1 MGEGQGL
8 FENKLLADHSPM
20 VMFVVREINK
30 YVSKNNTI
38 VLFTKLNIN
47 FFLIFMIMENSIS
60 SGSQEL
66 KKRLPRGAIKA
77 LALKYGFSLVW
88 ISKVV
93 SGQVKG
99 DPRIVE
105 DAIQM
110 ASIED
115 EKRALLHD
123 IVSSEN
129 FNAVAL

>member
-1 MGEGQGL
+1 
-8 FENKLLADHSPM
+8 
-20 VMFVVREINK
+20 MFVVREINK

-129 FNAVAL
+129 FNAVVL